1 MSGCP
6 RGGLCAAALILFALG
21 APAARAADAET
32 RDFSVSVAGKPVGEV
47 HLTIKPRDDG
57 TITVNCDTD
66 IYVNMLIGKYKFVF
80 RGQEEW
86 KNRRLV
92 KFASNTDDNGKQF
105 IVSGKAEP
113 AGVRVKVNNAEK
125 LVKSEVWLTTY
136 WCLPDPKFRGKE
148 LTILDA
154 DNGKVMAATLKY
166 VATEKLKLGGKEL
179 TLNRY
184 RLSGG
189 VKMDLWFDGADR
201 LIRQEWVEQG
211 HKTVVELTG
220 VRK

>member
-6 RGGLCAAALILFALG
+6 RAWLCAAALALSALT

-32 RDFSVSVAGKPVGEV
+32 RDFAVFVSGKPVGEV
-47 HLTIKPRDDG
+47 HLTIKRQDDG
-57 TITVNCDTD
+57 TTTVSCDTD
-66 IYVNMLIGKYKFVF
+66 IYVDLLLGKYKFVF

-92 KFASNTDDNGKQF
+92 KFGSSTDDNGKQF
-105 IVSGKAEP
+105 IVTGRAEA
-113 AGVRVKVNNAEK
+113 AGVRVKANNVEK
-125 LVKSEVWLTTY
+125 VVKPEVWLTTY
-136 WCLPDPKFRGKE
+136 WSLPDPKLRDKP

-154 DNGKVMAATLKY
+154 DNAKVMTATLKY
-166 VATEKLKLGGKEL
+166 VATEKVKIAGKEA

-189 VKMDLWFDGADR
+189 VKMDLWYDGSDR
-201 LIRQEWVEQG
+201 LVRQEWVEQG
-211 HKTVVELTG
+211 HKTIVELTR